1 MAPNAKRVF
10 YVKYLSGPVF
20 GEILARRPDIQL
32 DKLENETPD
41 AEAEPILSQAH
52 AYQIG
57 ASRQVI
63 GKHLQVTDALL
74 ARTPNLVAV
83 SSNGAGYDTIDVD
96 ACTRQG
102 IIVVNQSGGNKE
114 AVAEHA
120 LAMLLTLS
128 KRIIEVDRRM
138 RRAPDIP
145 RNAFIGTELLDKTI
159 GIIGI
164 GNVGGR
170 LAELC
175 KGLFRM
181 RVLAYDP
188 YLSAA
193 QIAAKGAEKVET
205 LDEMLRQADYVSVNS
220 PYTKETHNLM
230 GAREFALMQ
239 PHAYFVTTARGGIHD
254 EDALADAL
262 EAKKIAGAGLDVWE
276 DEPPPHDHRLMA
288 FDNVL
293 VSPHTAGATHEF
305 ARQHG
310 AVRGGTADRD
320 PGRQASAAID
330 QPRGVA
336 CLLRSV
342 RTDHGRAA
350 ARIAMRLPLPFG
362 ERAGV
367 RGCPDTRMVA
377 DPSPQPSP
385 PRGEG
390 AWLSLSVAPCGRAGD
405 AAEHRA

>member
-20 GEILARRPDIQL
+20 GQILAKRPDIQL

-74 ARTPNLVAV
+74 AKTPNLVAV

-96 ACTRQG
+96 ACSRQG

-193 QIAAKGAEKVET
+193 QIAAKGA
-205 LDEMLRQADYVSVNS
+205 
-220 PYTKETHNLM
+220 
-230 GAREFALMQ
+230 REG
-239 PHAYFVTTARGGIHD
+239 R
-254 EDALADAL
+254 
-262 EAKKIAGAGLDVWE
+262 EA
-276 DEPPPHDHRLMA
+276 
-288 FDNVL
+288 
-293 VSPHTAGATHEF
+293 
-305 ARQHG
+305 
-310 AVRGGTADRD
+310 
-320 PGRQASAAID
+320 
-330 QPRGVA
+330 
-336 CLLRSV
+336 
-342 RTDHGRAA
+342 GRACC
-350 ARIAMRLPLPFG
+350 ARPTTYR
-362 ERAGV
+362 
-367 RGCPDTRMVA
+367 
-377 DPSPQPSP
+377 
-385 PRGEG
+385 
-390 AWLSLSVAPCGRAGD
+390 
-405 AAEHRA
+405 